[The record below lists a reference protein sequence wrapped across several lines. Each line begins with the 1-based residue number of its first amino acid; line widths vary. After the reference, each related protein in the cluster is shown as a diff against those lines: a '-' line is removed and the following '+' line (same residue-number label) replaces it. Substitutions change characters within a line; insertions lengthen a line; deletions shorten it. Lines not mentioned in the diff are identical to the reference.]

1 MWGEKENY
9 LAKKL
14 KYELKTVSSTSR
26 AISWSSR
33 SNKAKELWG
42 KNQKGKLGNNEI
54 YPLKMRSRVWVFF
67 NLDVLIKIF

>member
-14 KYELKTVSSTSR
+14 KNELKTVSSTSR

-33 SNKAKELWG
+33 SNKAKELWE
-42 KNQKGKLGNNEI
+42 KNQKGKLSNNEI
-54 YPLKMRSRVWVFF
+54 YPLKVRSRVWVFF